1 MYAIGSRTVY
11 MQALTVNGDIFNN
24 LSGVTHSLGTR
35 SHIQAAYDTNA
46 NKVVINSTSKGAVI
60 QVGYADSNVNN
71 ENFLGFSAGAYSS
84 GATATIQIVGSIDD
98 AQSGLTTGRR
108 YYVQADGSLE
118 TYASVFLPD
127 AYAGLATSATKI
139 LVKG

>member
-1 MYAIGSRTVY
+1 MSERKMII
-11 MQALTVNGDIFNN
+11 LTEGHSNPHTAKTGCSILRYRPEEVVAVLDGTLEGQDVPEY
-24 LSGVTHSLGTR
+24 LGVGEGL
-35 SHIQAAYDTNA
+35 
-46 NKVVINSTSKGAVI
+46 K
-60 QVGYADSNVNN
+60 
-71 ENFLGFSAGAYSS
+71 F
-84 GATATIQIVGSIDD
+84 VGSIDD

-108 YYVQADGSLE
+108 YYVHADGSLE